1 MKRPR
6 IILADDHKIFAE
18 GLKRLL
24 EPDYEVVAIVEDG
37 EELVATAAQL
47 PADLIL
53 ADISMPG
60 LNGIEAARQI
70 IESNRDA
77 KVILLTMH
85 DDVIY
90 ATTALDEGVRGY
102 ILKQAEPRELL
113 VAIKEVLKG
122 SVYVSPTLASKILSS
137 RRMGDSNQ
145 PPTSRLQP
153 RQREILRLL
162 VEGKTAKEIAAHL
175 HLTPKTIEYHKSRIM
190 LKLNVQTSAQ
200 LIQYAVKHGISSV

>member
-1 MKRPR
+1 M
-6 IILADDHKIFAE
+6 FAE

-24 EPDYEVVAIVEDG
+24 EPDYEIVAMVEDG
-37 EELVATAAQL
+37 KDLVATVAET

-53 ADISMPG
+53 VDISMPG

-77 KVILLTMH
+77 KIILLTMH
-85 DDVIY
+85 DEVTY
-90 ATTALDEGVRGY
+90 VTTALDEGVRGY
-102 ILKQAEPRELL
+102 VLKQAEPRELL
-113 VAIKEVLKG
+113 AAIKQVLKG
-122 SVYVSPTLASKILSS
+122 SVYVSPSLAGKVLSS
-137 RRMGDSNQ
+137 RRMGGSNQ

-162 VEGKTAKEIAAHL
+162 AEGKTAKEIAAHL
-175 HLTPKTIEYHKSRIM
+175 HLTPKTIEYHKYQIM
-190 LKLNVQTSAQ
+190 LKLHVKTSAQ